1 MNYDVLISNSKLNCF
16 GFRVLTSGIDM
27 AQFGKNPI
35 MLFMHNRPF
44 GRDTDGM
51 LPIGTVVNLRIENDD
66 LMGTLNF
73 DEVDDFSKQI
83 KAKWDAGTLRMVSPG
98 LDPIERSE
106 DPDYLLPGQK
116 YATVTKSKLLEISVV
131 DMGGNDDALAL
142 YADGKLIT
150 LSLGGNNEFLKPI
163 NIINQN
169 EEPMKSIALYLGLPE
184 TATEADILAKVTEIK
199 LASDRVTS
207 LEAEAVTQRDL
218 AITTEVD
225 AAITLKKVTADK
237 KDHFITLGKTSGLE
251 VLKTTL
257 ELMSPAKK
265 PTDVINLNS
274 KGEVVEFKKLSEVPE
289 AELLLMRENDKD
301 SYCKLYKAEY
311 GTEITL

>member
-1 MNYDVLISNSKLNCF
+1 
-16 GFRVLTSGIDM
+16 
-27 AQFGKNPI
+27 
-35 MLFMHNRPF
+35 
-44 GRDTDGM
+44 M
-51 LPIGTVVNLRIENDD
+51 LPIGTVINLRIENDD

-98 LDPIERSE
+98 LDPKERSE
-106 DPDYLLPGQK
+106 DPAYLLPGQK

-150 LSLGGNNEFLKPI
+150 LSLGGDNEFLKPI

-169 EEPMKSIALYLGLPE
+169 DESMKSIALFLGLPE
-184 TATEADILAKVTEIK
+184 TATEAEILAKVTSIK
-199 LASDRVTS
+199 LASDKVTS
-207 LEAEAVTQRDL
+207 LEAEAATQRDL
-218 AITTEVD
+218 AITTEVE

-257 ELMSPAKK
+257 ELMVPSKK

-301 SYCKLYKAEY
+301 TYCKLFKAEY

>member
-27 AQFGKNPI
+27 VQFEKNPI

-51 LPIGTVVNLRIENDD
+51 LPIGTVINLRIENDD
-66 LMGTLNF
+66 LIGTLNF

-98 LDPIERSE
+98 LDPKERSE
-106 DPDYLLPGQK
+106 DPAYLLPGQK

-150 LSLGGNNEFLKPI
+150 LSLGGDNEFLKPI

-169 EEPMKSIALYLGLPE
+169 DESMKSIALFLGLPE
-184 TATEADILAKVTEIK
+184 TATEAEILAKVTSIK
-199 LASDRVTS
+199 LASDKVTS
-207 LEAEAVTQRDL
+207 LEAEAATQRDL
-218 AITTEVD
+218 AITTEVE

-257 ELMSPAKK
+257 ELMVPSKK

-301 SYCKLYKAEY
+301 TYCKLFKAEY

>member
-51 LPIGTVVNLRIENDD
+51 LPIGTVINLRIENDD

-98 LDPIERSE
+98 LDPKERSE
-106 DPDYLLPGQK
+106 DPAYLLPGQK

-150 LSLGGNNEFLKPI
+150 LSLGGDNEFLKPI

-169 EEPMKSIALYLGLPE
+169 DESMKSIALFLGLPE
-184 TATEADILAKVTEIK
+184 TATEAEILAKVTSIK
-199 LASDRVTS
+199 LASDKVTS
-207 LEAEAVTQRDL
+207 LEAEAATQRDL
-218 AITTEVD
+218 AITTEVE

-257 ELMSPAKK
+257 ELMVPSKK

-301 SYCKLYKAEY
+301 TYCKLFKAEY

>member
-27 AQFGKNPI
+27 VQFEKNPI

-51 LPIGTVVNLRIENDD
+51 LPIGTVINLRIENDD

-98 LDPIERSE
+98 LDPKERSE
-106 DPDYLLPGQK
+106 DPAYLLPGQK

-150 LSLGGNNEFLKPI
+150 LSLGGDNEFLKPI

-169 EEPMKSIALYLGLPE
+169 DESMKSIALFLGLPE
-184 TATEADILAKVTEIK
+184 TATEADILAKVTSIK

-207 LEAEAVTQRDL
+207 LEAEAVTQREL
-218 AITTEVD
+218 SITTEVE

-251 VLKTTL
+251 ALKTTL
-257 ELMSPAKK
+257 ELMVPSKK

-301 SYCKLYKAEY
+301 TYCKLFKAEY